1 MTAVKICGLRRTEDI
16 EMVNRYLPE
25 YAGFVFAP
33 SKRQVS
39 REEAAALREKMD
51 DRIQAV
57 GVFVNAGIGEIAE
70 IYREGTIQLIQLHG
84 EEDEGYIQRL
94 REEVPDAQIVK
105 AVRVKSQE
113 QIRQADGLPCAY
125 LLLDSYTAG
134 QYGGSGK
141 GFDKRLIPE
150 TKKPYFLAGGLDEEN
165 VGKNIRRCRPYAV
178 DVSSAVETDGYKDEE
193 KIRRFIEAV
202 RKVETEQVE

>member
-1 MTAVKICGLRRTEDI
+1 MTAVKICGLRRSQDV

-39 REEAAALREKMD
+39 KEEAAVLREKMD
-51 DRIQAV
+51 ERIQAA
-57 GVFVNAGIGEIAE
+57 GVFVNAEIEEIAE
-70 IYREGTIQLIQLHG
+70 IYREGIIQLIQLHG
-84 EEDEGYIQRL
+84 DEDERYIQKL
-94 REEVPDAQIVK
+94 REKIPGARIVK

-113 QIRQADGLPCAY
+113 QIRQADGLSCEY
-125 LLLDSYTAG
+125 LLLDSYTAE

-150 TKKPYFLAGGLDEEN
+150 TEKPYFLAGGLDAEN
-165 VGKNIRRCRPYAV
+165 VGENIRLCRPYAV
-178 DVSSAVETDGYKDEE
+178 DVSSAVETEGYKDEE

-202 RKVETEQVE
+202 RKES

>member
-1 MTAVKICGLRRTEDI
+1 MTAVKICGLRRSQDV

-39 REEAAALREKMD
+39 KEEAAVLREKMD
-51 DRIQAV
+51 ERIQAA
-57 GVFVNAGIGEIAE
+57 GVFVNAEIEEIAE
-70 IYREGTIQLIQLHG
+70 IYREGIIQLIQLHG
-84 EEDEGYIQRL
+84 DEDERYIQKL
-94 REEVPDAQIVK
+94 REKIPGARIVK

-113 QIRQADGLPCAY
+113 QIRQADGHPCEY
-125 LLLDSYTAG
+125 LLLDSYTAE

-150 TKKPYFLAGGLDEEN
+150 TEKPYFLAGGLDAEN
-165 VGKNIRRCRPYAV
+165 VGENIRLCRPYAV
-178 DVSSAVETDGYKDEE
+178 DVSSAVETEGYKDEE

-202 RKVETEQVE
+202 RKES